1 VSYSGQVFRQLLIN
15 DMKAWIGGMTDL
27 LNGGWYPLEGQAG
40 ETIEVYYDFDSSVS
54 GGEPILTTTDPATSQ
69 STYDDVSSGKDL
81 NGKIA
86 GNDATGQ
93 HKDWSTQFVGW
104 DQTGVTSP
112 ESLVRT
118 WIAEVDAQAVGWN
131 GGSHEYRDPAGDRIT
146 KVFVSPEGLDYQQL
160 IQKFVRG
167 AVAFSQ
173 GADDYLDDDTDGK
186 GLNSDH
192 TGPDDGE
199 DAFTALEH
207 QWDEGFGYFGAARSY
222 PDWSDDEIADSAG
235 RDVDGDGAVDLKREY
250 NWGHSVNAA
259 KRDRGA
265 VAATDF
271 TADAWEGFYSGRA
284 LLSSTAG
291 TELSAE
297 QFTELQG
304 HRDMAVMAWEKSV
317 ASTVVHYI
325 NDTLQ
330 DMNDFGTEDYDFYNH
345 AKHWGE
351 MKGFALSLQFNRR
364 SPLMDSDDVS
374 ATKFADLQGLL
385 GTAPVLGNASEGDR
399 DAYKQDLIDA
409 RTLMGLAY
417 GFDDANLGDEN
428 GENGW

>member
-1 VSYSGQVFRQLLIN
+1 
-15 DMKAWIGGMTDL
+15 
-27 LNGGWYPLEGQAG
+27 
-40 ETIEVYYDFDSSVS
+40 
-54 GGEPILTTTDPATSQ
+54 
-69 STYDDVSSGKDL
+69 
-81 NGKIA
+81 
-86 GNDATGQ
+86 
-93 HKDWSTQFVGW
+93 
-104 DQTGVTSP
+104 
-112 ESLVRT
+112 
-118 WIAEVDAQAVGWN
+118 
-131 GGSHEYRDPAGDRIT
+131 
-146 KVFVSPEGLDYQQL
+146 
-160 IQKFVRG
+160 
-167 AVAFSQ
+167 
-173 GADDYLDDDTDGK
+173 
-186 GLNSDH
+186 
-192 TGPDDGE
+192 
-199 DAFTALEH
+199 
-207 QWDEGFGYFGAARSY
+207 
-222 PDWSDDEIADSAG
+222 
-235 RDVDGDGAVDLKREY
+235 
-250 NWGHSVNAA
+250 
-259 KRDRGA
+259 